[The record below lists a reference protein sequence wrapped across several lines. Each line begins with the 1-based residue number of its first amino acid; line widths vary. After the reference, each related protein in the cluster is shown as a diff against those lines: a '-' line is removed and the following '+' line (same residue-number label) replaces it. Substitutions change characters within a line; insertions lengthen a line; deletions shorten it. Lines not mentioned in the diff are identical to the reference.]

1 MLNSFKICNKDQN
14 IQNQLYFQRKKARKK
29 NYRTYPNQPKI
40 WNQNFLLFLDK
51 LEQEAESRKS
61 KRIRKKKKE
70 KENQES
76 KRIQKKMI
84 DLNFIQNKYF

>member
-1 MLNSFKICNKDQN
+1 M
-14 IQNQLYFQRKKARKK
+14 

-40 WNQNFLLFLDK
+40 CNKNFLLFLDK

-84 DLNFIQNKYF
+84 DLNFIQN